1 MRVLACAQ
9 CAAPVEGTLHGG
21 TFRCPYCHA
30 QNQVAAR
37 DERIDHQIL
46 QQAPQMSEAQR
57 FERLRQQDGQPLMPP
72 PSLQAYM
79 QGGGAAD
86 HMIAALQEQWKMA
99 KHELAHGGGYQA
111 AERLYFATLMLR
123 GPMSKQQR
131 DLEVRAMIESA
142 LDVLT
147 EPRHRAVMHG
157 FMARDATRLGDPEAG
172 EKWLALMPTRSDDL
186 HIDSAYRITRAYVS
200 TAKRDFNTVLAVLGQ
215 RRDDIPIADGNDELA
230 AVMRANAFEKLGR
243 TQEANTELQRIMVS
257 PPHAELVGKIIQSN
271 AALSLCSHTYP
282 QLAQQMQQMSTNVVK
297 SKSGMNTGAIFIVAF
312 LGAPIMIGA
321 QALISA
327 LGLPEWIF
335 GIVVGAF
342 VVGILVFVFS
352 ALTRGNRIKAK
363 LKQNGIRGQGTLV
376 QCNTTGTRVNNQP
389 VYELIL
395 TVEAQGL
402 QPFRASHREIL
413 SPMVVGRLQPGATV
427 PILLDPK
434 DPTLFVIDW

>member
-1 MRVLACAQ
+1 
-9 CAAPVEGTLHGG
+9 
-21 TFRCPYCHA
+21 
-30 QNQVAAR
+30 
-37 DERIDHQIL
+37 
-46 QQAPQMSEAQR
+46 
-57 FERLRQQDGQPLMPP
+57 
-72 PSLQAYM
+72 
-79 QGGGAAD
+79 
-86 HMIAALQEQWKMA
+86 
-99 KHELAHGGGYQA
+99 
-111 AERLYFATLMLR
+111 
-123 GPMSKQQR
+123 MSKQQR

-172 EKWLALMPTRSDDL
+172 EKWLALMPPSSDDL

-200 TAKRDFNTVLAVLGQ
+200 TAKRDFNTVLSVLGQ

-243 TQEANTELQRIMVS
+243 SQEAGAELQRIMVS
-257 PPHAELVGKIIQSN
+257 PPHAQLVGRIIESN
-271 AALSLCSHTYP
+271 AALQLCSHTYP
-282 QLAQQMQQMSTNVVK
+282 QMAQQMQQMSQNVVK

-312 LGAPIMIGA
+312 LGAPLMIGA
-321 QALISA
+321 QALVSA
-327 LGLPEWIF
+327 LDLPEWIF

-342 VVGILVFVFS
+342 VIGILVFVFS
-352 ALTRGNRIKAK
+352 SLTRGGRIKAR

-413 SPMVVGRLQPGATV
+413 SPMVVGKLQPGATV
-427 PILLDPK
+427 PVLLDPK